1 MIIPFSWEK
10 STSVDMLS
18 KKMSFFPLIWEKCIQ
33 KSMRYLLLFA
43 PIEPSLILL
52 TVSPIFI
59 WGFPK
64 LFISV
69 LFLLP
74 LQDWSSDPRLNH
86 G

>member
-10 STSVDMLS
+10 NTSVDMFS
-18 KKMSFFPLIWEKCIQ
+18 KKMSFIWEKCMQ

-74 LQDWSSDPRLNH
+74 LQD
-86 G
+86 